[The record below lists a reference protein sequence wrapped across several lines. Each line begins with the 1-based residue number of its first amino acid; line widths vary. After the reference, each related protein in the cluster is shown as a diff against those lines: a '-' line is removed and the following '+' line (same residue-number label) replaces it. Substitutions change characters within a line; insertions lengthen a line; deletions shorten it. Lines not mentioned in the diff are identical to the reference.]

1 MKKIFTIIL
10 VILSILLVLYFN
22 YRLDKKFMDNC
33 TKYHSYNYCMA
44 KR

>member
-10 VILSILLVLYFN
+10 VVLTILLVLYFN
-22 YRLDKKFMDNC
+22 YRLDKKFMDSC
-33 TKYHSYNYCMA
+33 TKQHSYDYCIN

>member
-1 MKKIFTIIL
+1 MKKLFTIIL

-22 YRLDKKFMDNC
+22 YRIDKKFMDSC
-33 TKYHSYNYCMA
+33 TKYHSYDYCMN